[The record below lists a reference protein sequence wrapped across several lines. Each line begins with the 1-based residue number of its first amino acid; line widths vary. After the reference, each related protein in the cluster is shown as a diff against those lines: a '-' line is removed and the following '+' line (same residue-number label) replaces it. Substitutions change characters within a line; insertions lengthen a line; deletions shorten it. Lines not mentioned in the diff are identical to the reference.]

1 LRLGILGGTFDPPHV
16 GHLAIAQD
24 AWARL
29 PLDRVLFVPAAV
41 PPHKIGAVCTAPDLR
56 LEMVRAAIAGDDRF
70 EASPIEL
77 ERTGPSYTVDTLRAL
92 TKRQP
97 SADLFLLLGADQFR
111 EIGTW
116 RESAEI
122 ARLSQLVVVPRGDED
137 AEAMDAARRVLPADA
152 RVTRLDATRV
162 DVSSTEIR
170 RRRAAG
176 EPIRYLVPDDVLRV
190 IERERLYEDDSQC

>member
-1 LRLGILGGTFDPPHV
+1 MRIGILGGTFDPPHV

-24 AWARL
+24 AWARV
-29 PLDRVLFVPAAV
+29 PLDRVLFVPAAL
-41 PPHKIGAVCTAPDLR
+41 PPHKIGVVCTAPDLR

-70 EASPIEL
+70 EASPLEL
-77 ERTGPSYTVDTLRAL
+77 ERSGPSYTVDTLREL
-92 TKRQP
+92 TKRQQGTE
-97 SADLFLLLGADQFR
+97 LFLLLGADQFR

-122 ARLSQLVVVPRGDED
+122 ARLARLVVIPRGDED
-137 AEAMDAARRVLPADA
+137 AAPMKDARGALPHDA
-152 RVTRLDATRV
+152 RVTRLDATRI
-162 DVSSTEIR
+162 DISSTEIR

-190 IERERLYEDDSQC
+190 IEREHLYEDDRQC